1 MQREFQ
7 MRTNPLMKTDLVHE
21 YVFSTHSPAQESWV
35 YSILKNRKLN
45 RILDLGCGRGLW
57 GFLFRTYIAPDA
69 EIIGVD
75 ISADKIGRLKKLNV
89 YDKLIVEDVFK
100 LATSGNF
107 DLIMVGGI
115 LHSLDAKKFLS
126 IFESK
131 LAKDGVLMI
140 AGPSDLGLRKTLL
153 ERGYSVYEYYLRGL
167 ILFNTKVNE
176 TISLYPTMEIKILT
190 ALFKF
195 YKKLL
200 KRNNVEIIAFVES
213 Q

>member
-1 MQREFQ
+1 L
-7 MRTNPLMKTDLVHE
+7 NSDLVHE

-35 YSILKNRKLN
+35 YSIMKNRKLA

-75 ISADKIGRLKKLNV
+75 ISADKIGRLKELNV

-107 DLIMVGGI
+107 DLIMVGGL
-115 LHSLDAKKFLS
+115 LHGLDAKKFLG

-131 LAKDGVLMI
+131 LARNGVLMI

-153 ERGYSVYEYYLRGL
+153 ERGYSVYEYYLRGF
-167 ILFNTKVNE
+167 ILFNMKVKE
-176 TISLYPTMEIKILT
+176 TISLYPTLGIKILT
-190 ALFKF
+190 MLFKF
-195 YKKLL
+195 SKKIL
-200 KRNNVEIIAFVES
+200 KWDNVEIIAFMENK
-213 Q
+213 